1 MPATGKYHIQIADSD
16 AAHGFITKQY
26 SARQKP
32 DTLFGSRF
40 STGDI
45 SYSTMN
51 RWQRFAQTTWI
62 GGAFQKYLESVSK
75 FFRSIN
81 IDVLTNGEFKLAK
94 ALSGSPKYNGSSPI
108 RRGIVFN
115 GATYFAEGQYVYYT
129 TDDYF
134 YVNVSKDF
142 GAGKIVYDLEIYD
155 GKLYAAVGTHGLW
168 EHGTSDHTTWTEKQD
183 AAASVPCFYLMPWG
197 DNLHLTYTDI
207 IRYMNNAGA
216 FTTVKDYSSGSTSQY
231 FVGKPKPYGGRIYY
245 PMNVGTS
252 DGRGEVWYYN
262 GTTLDIVF
270 SSNDAVGNRMEV
282 YDSLLVFVVYGLTK
296 VSLKQHNGTTT
307 TTLKSF
313 DIQAGL
319 TVYGTG
325 VTYGSG
331 ALYGAG
337 SDKYLDPIDFAVWDN
352 NLVIAMQR
360 TATQNTLLLY
370 DTFGWTE
377 YLTFPTGGNYYASLW
392 LDARNLYVGGSD
404 GDIYQVE
411 STYNATGYLQSS
423 LWDAD
428 LQDINKLFAEIVLKH
443 QPLAAGDSIEVWYR
457 QDSSQNFVFLDS
469 ADTAESTRSNFSFP
483 VGADSVISTAFEYKI
498 ILNSA
503 DGSTT
508 PVIKDVVIRY
518 ILAPENSKRVFE
530 YTIECTKKMKLLDG
544 TFETRTPAE
553 IVEALW
559 ALKVDGELLTLTD
572 ENGDTHTVVFSDTTP
587 EVVTPFAGDTVME
600 KYVYIRLF
608 EL

>member
-1 MPATGKYHIQIADSD
+1 MPATGTHHIQIADSD
-16 AAHGFITKQY
+16 GAHGFITKQY

-51 RWQRFAQTTWI
+51 RWQRFAQSTWI
-62 GGAFQKYLESVSK
+62 GGAFQKYLESISK

-94 ALSGSPKYNGSSPI
+94 ALSSSPKYNGSSAI
-108 RRGIVFN
+108 RRGVVFN
-115 GATYFAEGQYVYYT
+115 GATYFASGQYVYYT
-129 TDDYF
+129 TDNYF
-134 YVNVSKDF
+134 YVQVSKAF
-142 GAGKIVYDLEIYD
+142 GDGITVYDLEIYD
-155 GKLYAAVGTHGLW
+155 GKLYAATGANGLW
-168 EHGTSDHTTWTEKQD
+168 EHDTSDHTTWTEKED
-183 AAASVPCFYLMPWG
+183 SAATVPCFYLMPWG
-197 DNLHLTYTDI
+197 DNLHLTYNNI

-216 FTTVKDYSSGSTSQY
+216 FTTVKDFGDTQY
-231 FVGKPKPYGGRIYY
+231 YLGKPKPYGGRIYY
-245 PMNVGTS
+245 PINVGAS

-270 SSNDAVGNRMEV
+270 SSNDSVGNRMEV
-282 YDSLLVFVVYGLTK
+282 YDSLLIFVVYGLTK
-296 VSLKQHNGTTT
+296 VSIKQHNGTTT
-307 TTLKSF
+307 VTLKSF
-313 DIQAGL
+313 DIQAGTTL
-319 TVYGTG
+319 YGMGLAYGT
-325 VTYGSG
+325 G

-337 SDKYLDPIDFAVWDN
+337 SDKYLDPVDFAVWDN

-377 YLTFPTGGNYYASLW
+377 YLTLPTGGNYYASLW
-392 LDARNLYVGGSD
+392 LEARNLFIGGSD

-411 STYNATGYLQSS
+411 STFNSVGYLQGS

-443 QPLAAGDSIEVWYR
+443 EPIAAGDSIEVWYR
-457 QDSSQNFVFLDS
+457 QDSSQNFVYLDT
-469 ADTAESTRSNFSFP
+469 ADTTGATQSNFTFP
-483 VGADSVISTAFEYKI
+483 SGANSVISTAFEYKL
-498 ILNSA
+498 ILHSA
-503 DGSTT
+503 NGSTS
-508 PVIKDVVIRY
+508 PVVKDVVIRY

-544 TFETRTPAE
+544 SFETRTPAE
-553 IVEALW
+553 IVEDLW
-559 ALKVDGELLTLTD
+559 ALKVNGELLTLTD
-572 ENGDTHTVVFSDTTP
+572 ENAETHTVVFSDTTP
-587 EVVTPFAGDTVME
+587 EVVTPFAGDVTME